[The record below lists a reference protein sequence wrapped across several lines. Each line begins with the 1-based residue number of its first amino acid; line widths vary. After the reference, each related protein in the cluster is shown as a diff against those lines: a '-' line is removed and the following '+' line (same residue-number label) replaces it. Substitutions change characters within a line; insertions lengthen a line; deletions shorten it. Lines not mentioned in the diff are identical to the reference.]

1 MKKNTG
7 LFLAAVAAAL
17 ISVHA
22 GLPGQAE
29 AAESAAFSAPKMSA
43 AVAPDRTSL
52 LPAGQAVTLDN
63 RDKDK
68 FRKPPKK
75 DGEFRN
81 PPKEN
86 RDSRKYRKP
95 PKKSDNEYRKPPK
108 KEAKKYKKDNKQ
120 ENRRYHKMAKPNRS
134 PRAWHAGW

>member
-52 LPAGQAVTLDN
+52 LPAGQAVTLDS
-63 RDKDK
+63 RD
-68 FRKPPKK
+68 FRK
-75 DGEFRN
+75 

>member
-43 AVAPDRTSL
+43 AVAP
-52 LPAGQAVTLDN
+52 AGQAVTLDS

-68 FRKPPKK
+68 FRK
-75 DGEFRN
+75 

>member
-52 LPAGQAVTLDN
+52 LPAGPAVTLDS

-68 FRKPPKK
+68 FRK
-75 DGEFRN
+75 

>member
-43 AVAPDRTSL
+43 AVAPARTSL
-52 LPAGQAVTLDN
+52 RPAGQAVTLDS

-68 FRKPPKK
+68 FRK
-75 DGEFRN
+75 

>member
-29 AAESAAFSAPKMSA
+29 AAESVAFSAPKMSA
-43 AVAPDRTSL
+43 AVVAPDRTSL
-52 LPAGQAVTLDN
+52 LPAGQAVTLDS

-68 FRKPPKK
+68 FRK
-75 DGEFRN
+75 